1 MPCSIRVA
9 VSDSVANSRCGFGKD
24 SDAMA
29 LRAIITSILHP
40 MILLSWEDK
49 LENPYLGAR
58 PHKRRCAIRHSAE
71 LASSLSLSRPNV
83 GLDPVGLN
91 KLVCFRT

>member
-9 VSDSVANSRCGFGKD
+9 KSDSVANSRCGFGKD
-24 SDAMA
+24 NDAMA
-29 LRAIITSILHP
+29 LRAIITSILPP

-49 LENPYLGAR
+49 LEKPYLGAR
-58 PHKRRCAIRHSAE
+58 PHKRRCATGHGAE
-71 LASSLSLSRPNV
+71 LTSSLSLSRPNV

-91 KLVCFRT
+91 KLVCSRT